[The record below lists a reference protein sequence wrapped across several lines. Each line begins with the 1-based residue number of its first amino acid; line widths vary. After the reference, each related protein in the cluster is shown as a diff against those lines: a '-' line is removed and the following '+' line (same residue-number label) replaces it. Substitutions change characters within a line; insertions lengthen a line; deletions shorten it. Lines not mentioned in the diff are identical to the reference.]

1 MQHSEWEALALN
13 DCPVSE
19 ELIGQLYRS
28 SQEGIHELVAGLSAS
43 RRGSLAA
50 FCYGRAHLRDIG
62 LAIAATCD
70 LETLVAVGGRAGNFL
85 FDQSRELSSVEKR
98 RSCSKK
104 RGRSRSSM
112 TYAGWGRPLPAMTPC
127 PACTCINTKPAEHFC
142 RRAAIIVNSAAPV
155 RPRTAALLR

>member
-1 MQHSEWEALALN
+1 MDMHHSEWEALALN

-28 SQEGIHELVAGLSAS
+28 SQDGIHELVSGLSAN

-85 FDQSRELSSVEKR
+85 FDQSRELSSMEKR
-98 RSCSKK
+98 RSWS
-104 RGRSRSSM
+104 RHGNISLGPISASRSPM
-112 TYAGWGRPLPAMTPC
+112 MDDDDDDDD
-127 PACTCINTKPAEHFC
+127 EE
-142 RRAAIIVNSAAPV
+142 V
-155 RPRTAALLR
+155 TAD

>member
-1 MQHSEWEALALN
+1 MHHSEWEALALN

-28 SQEGIHELVAGLSAS
+28 SQDGIHELVSGLSAN

-85 FDQSRELSSVEKR
+85 FDQSRELSTVEKR
-98 RSCSKK
+98 RWSRHGNISL
-104 RGRSRSSM
+104 GPIGPISASRSPM
-112 TYAGWGRPLPAMTPC
+112 MDDDDDDDD
-127 PACTCINTKPAEHFC
+127 E
-142 RRAAIIVNSAAPV
+142 V
-155 RPRTAALLR
+155 TAD